1 MAILSLNVD
10 NILLAKNCQD
20 IKNKI
25 NSFLASK
32 FEMKYMDV
40 ATYVLGIRIYRNIDF
55 RLLKLDQ
62 EKYLENGLKGLTWII
77 VNL

>member
-1 MAILSLNVD
+1 
-10 NILLAKNCQD
+10 
-20 IKNKI
+20 
-25 NSFLASK
+25 
-32 FEMKYMDV
+32 MKYMDV